1 MNTKL
6 ESPEPPGAA
15 SDPTIGL
22 VRRWRSGDTS
32 AFEALVHR
40 YSGPL
45 LSYVFSIV
53 RQMQDGEDVV
63 QDTFFRAF
71 RSVKQLRDEGSVWLW
86 FKQIA
91 HNLAIDCVKRSVRQ
105 GVTADPDTIEK
116 LDTRRDEMKHS
127 ILPEILQSIEALP
140 ETYRKTAIYFYL
152 EEWPYSQIAE
162 TLGIEPATVRQR
174 ISRINRLL
182 RESLGRKRS

>member
-45 LSYVFSIV
+45 LNYVFSIV
-53 RQMQDGEDVV
+53 RQMQDGEDV
-63 QDTFFRAF
+63 
-71 RSVKQLRDEGSVWLW
+71 
-86 FKQIA
+86 
-91 HNLAIDCVKRSVRQ
+91 
-105 GVTADPDTIEK
+105 
-116 LDTRRDEMKHS
+116 
-127 ILPEILQSIEALP
+127 
-140 ETYRKTAIYFYL
+140 
-152 EEWPYSQIAE
+152 
-162 TLGIEPATVRQR
+162 
-174 ISRINRLL
+174 
-182 RESLGRKRS
+182 